1 MTGGAPVGNPRSS
14 AKSSGEV
21 VAQYLS
27 ATRMTQFRHGLGLD
41 LADALPSNTVDFA
54 DLIQGL
60 GLSVGQAE
68 SHRHDTGLSLR
79 QGIEDIMQLLL
90 QQGEVDGVCWHDG
103 LRILNKVTKLRI
115 AILTQWGMQRD
126 RLATVFLHLNDLL
139 CGHIEF
145 VGKLFRGGLTT

>member
-1 MTGGAPVGNPRSS
+1 MGTPRSS
-14 AKSSGEV
+14 AKSSVEV
-21 VAQYLS
+21 VAQYLR
-27 ATRMTQFRHGLGLD
+27 ATRMTQLRHGLGLD

-68 SHRHDTGLSLR
+68 SHRHDTGLSLG

-103 LRILNKVTKLRI
+103 LGILNKVTELRI

-126 RLATVFLHLNDLL
+126 RLASSVRCSRT
-139 CGHIEF
+139 
-145 VGKLFRGGLTT
+145 